1 MKRKMMMAVLAAA
14 MLCLPPYSQLVVHAE
29 DFAGNE
35 SYYNSICN
43 QYNKDAETTAMCNR
57 YRNYL
62 SEKSS
67 ALKGQVAGIRS
78 SVAELQ
84 GNIDALQTEINKNQA
99 LIDQLDAQIAENEA
113 MIQQIQGVIQQL
125 QVEIKQ
131 TEADIKMRD
140 EQIKNRMVSEQV
152 SIGTNAYV
160 EFIMGA
166 QDLIDMVRIVD
177 GITRIT
183 ENDQDEIEA
192 LKADKAKLDQQ
203 KSEQERLK
211 ADQEKTKQENEENK
225 AVAEAAKASQEEL
238 KNEYLRQEADLI
250 QQMRSA
256 QSAQQAVQ
264 SQIARVDAAN
274 LDFTASNGFIAP
286 VQSGY
291 RSAGTWAYPGG
302 GFHAGRDF
310 AAGIGTPIYAPI
322 GGVIVYANNPVATNN
337 GYLGNWVGYPAGGGN
352 TVHMIGTVNGTT
364 YAISFFHMAQENF
377 LVSPGQAVAQGQQI
391 GTVGNTGNSTGAHCH
406 VEVFNLGSM
415 PVATAVAQFA
425 ANGADFAWGCGWNT
439 TATSCASRGY
449 SPCRERPEAFFG

>member
-1 MKRKMMMAVLAAA
+1 MKRKITMIMLAAA
-14 MLCLPPYSQLVVHAE
+14 MLFLTPYSQLVVHAE

-43 QYNKDAETTAMCNR
+43 QYNKDAETTAMCQR

-67 ALKGQVAGIRS
+67 ALKGQVASIKS

-84 GNIDALQTEINKNQA
+84 GNIDALQTEINKNQN
-99 LIDQLDAQIAENEA
+99 LIDQLEAQIVQNEA
-113 MIQQIQGVIQQL
+113 AIQQIQGVIQKLQL
-125 QVEIKQ
+125 EIKQ
-131 TEADIKMRD
+131 TEEDIELRD
-140 EQIKNRMVSEQV
+140 RQIKDRMVSEQA
-152 SIGTNAYV
+152 SIGTNVYV

-166 QDLIDMVRIVD
+166 KDLIDMVRIVD
-177 GITRIT
+177 GISRIT
-183 ENDQDEIEA
+183 ENDQDEIKA
-192 LKADKAKLDQQ
+192 LEADKVKLDQQ
-203 KSEQERLK
+203 KKEQERLK
-211 ADQEKTKQENEENK
+211 ADQEKTKQENEESK
-225 AVAEAAKASQEEL
+225 AVAEQAKASQEAL
-238 KNEYLRQEADLI
+238 KSEYLRQEADLI
-250 QQMRSA
+250 EQMRSA
-256 QSAQQAVQ
+256 RSAQQAVQ

-310 AAGIGTPIYAPI
+310 AASIGTPIYAPI
-322 GGVIVYANNPVATNN
+322 GGVIVYANNPVPTNN
-337 GYLGNWVGYPAGGGN
+337 GFLGNWVGFPAGGGN

-377 LVSPGQAVAQGQQI
+377 LASPGMAVAQGQQI
-391 GTVGNTGNSTGAHCH
+391 GAVGHTGNSTGPHCH
-406 VEVFNLGSM
+406 VEVINLGNMS
-415 PVATAVAQFA
+415 VATAVAQFS

-439 TATSCASRGY
+439 TSTSCASRGA
-449 SPCRERPEAFFG
+449 PCRERPENFFG

>member
-1 MKRKMMMAVLAAA
+1 MKRKLIMIALATA
-14 MLCLPPYSQLVVHAE
+14 MLCLHPYSQIVVHAE

-35 SYYNSICN
+35 SYYNSVCN

-84 GNIDALQTEINKNQA
+84 GNIDALQTEINKNQG
-99 LIDQLDAQIAENEA
+99 LIDQLEAQIAQNEA
-113 MIQQIQGVIQQL
+113 TIKQIQGVIEQL

-131 TEADIKMRD
+131 TEADIDLRD
-140 EQIKNRMVSEQV
+140 RQIKDRMVSEQV
-152 SIGTNAYV
+152 SIGTNAYI

-166 QDLIDMVRIVD
+166 KDLIDMVRIVD
-177 GITRIT
+177 GISRIT
-183 ENDQDEIEA
+183 ENDQDEIKA
-192 LKADKAKLDQQ
+192 LEEDKAKLDQQ
-203 KSEQERLK
+203 KKEQERLK
-211 ADQEKTKQENEENK
+211 ADQEKTKQENEESK
-225 AVAEAAKASQEEL
+225 AVAEEAKASQEEL

-250 QQMRSA
+250 EQMRSA

-274 LDFTASNGFIAP
+274 FNFTASNGFIAP

-302 GFHAGRDF
+302 GFHAGCDF
-310 AAGIGTPIYAPI
+310 AASIGTPIYAPI
-322 GGVIVYANNPVATNN
+322 GGVIVYANNPIPTTN
-337 GYLGNWVGYPAGGGN
+337 GFFGNWVGYPAGGGN

-377 LVSPGQAVAQGQQI
+377 LVSPGMAVSQGQQI
-391 GTVGNTGNSTGAHCH
+391 GAVGNTGNSTGPHCH
-406 VEVFNLGSM
+406 VEVFNLGNMS
-415 PVATAVAQFA
+415 VESAVAQFS
-425 ANGADFAWGCGWNT
+425 ANGADFAWRCGWNT
-439 TATSCASRGY
+439 TSTSCASRGA
-449 SPCRERPEAFFG
+449 PCRERPENFFG